1 MQKNLGGYFLESVSA
16 ALKHPHSLLQ
26 VYFKREDSPELA
38 PYERRLREIAT
49 ALAAAPAAHP
59 HVWPFQ
65 RVLQTERAA
74 YLLRQHLFSD
84 LHDRTL
90 TRPFLAGSEKKW
102 LAFQMLC
109 AVHEVCVGALP
120 PSRFPS
126 RRPHAR
132 RDGHGWRAARP
143 HAAL

>member
-1 MQKNLGGYFLESVSA
+1 
-16 ALKHPHSLLQ
+16 

-109 AVHEVCVGALP
+109 AVHEVCAKRPAFAPFLNLLP
-120 PSRFPS
+120 HMRVAMAAAGV
-126 RRPHAR
+126 PHVHTQLS
-132 RDGHGWRAARP
+132 GVP
-143 HAAL
+143 

>member
-1 MQKNLGGYFLESVSA
+1 M
-16 ALKHPHSLLQ
+16 
-26 VYFKREDSPELA
+26 YFKREDSPELA

-109 AVHEVCVGALP
+109 AVHEVCAKRPRAPSVWSLHLP
-120 PSRFPS
+120 PVLVTGV
-126 RRPHAR
+126 PHV
-132 RDGHGWRAARP
+132 
-143 HAAL
+143 